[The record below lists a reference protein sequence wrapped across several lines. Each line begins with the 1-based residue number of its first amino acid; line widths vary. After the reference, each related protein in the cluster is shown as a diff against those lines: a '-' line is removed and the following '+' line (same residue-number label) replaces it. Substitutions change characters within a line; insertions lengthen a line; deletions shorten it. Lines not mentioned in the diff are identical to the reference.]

1 MFSRLR
7 VLVSRIHGWLTI
19 GCLDQDFEQELEGH
33 MALLTEENIRRGLTP
48 EEARRDARLRLG
60 GVTQLREIH
69 RELQGLPWL
78 ETVVQ
83 DLRYALRMLRKNPGF
98 TVVAIL
104 TLALGIGASTAIF
117 TVINAVLLRPLLYA
131 NPQQLV
137 TWRGNE
143 SLLDVDDIRGQGRLF
158 SAGGAVNAETMDYT
172 GGPEPLAVHA
182 GYLDA
187 GLFQALGVPAMLG
200 RTLSPE
206 EDRLGGPRVVV
217 LAYSFWRECLSGD
230 ANVVGKTI
238 PLSGNHYTVIGV
250 MPAAFAV
257 PEYDLDVFVS
267 LRVVYPEAAAYRG
280 VHFMRSYWRLK
291 PGVTLAQAAAGMAAV
306 DARLAADYPSYD
318 KGRHTVPVPLQ
329 QWVTG
334 NVRSALWV
342 LFGAVGMVL
351 LIACA
356 NFAGLLMARTVT
368 RRREMVIR
376 ATLGGGRHRLIRQA
390 LTESTLLAV
399 LGGGGGLLLANLG
412 TRLLVAAKPAALA
425 HLNGVSMDPAVL
437 LFGLAVSTLTGL
449 IFGLAPAWSAS
460 RADVAD
466 AVKQE
471 GLTATTGR
479 ALHRFRQMLVEAEMA
494 LALVLLVGAGLLI
507 KSFTRLRSVDP
518 GFNPEHVVSIF
529 IQLPATRYVEIPK
542 QTVFRRELLA
552 GLNSLPGIQAAMA
565 GDVPLNGGEVTHS
578 LAFEGRPEVSA
589 CDEPEVDTFCVM
601 GGYFR
606 VMQIPLRA
614 GRTLTA
620 IDREGQPLTAVI
632 NEALAHQ
639 YFPYQ
644 NPIGQRI
651 RWGRDTGPPRW
662 MTIVGVVGDV
672 KQYSFSQP
680 AYPAVFTPFAQSNE
694 AWRRWMYLVVRMPDS
709 SGTLIPAVKRQI
721 WSLDSQIPLNQ
732 IKSMD
737 ELLDLSFAERRFN
750 MFLLALFAGL
760 AIILAAVGTYG
771 VMSYSVTQRTH
782 EIGIRV
788 AVGARRSDVLRLVMR
803 QGACLAAVGLG
814 AGILGAFAL
823 TRLMAGLLFRVTPMD
838 PAILAA
844 VVLLMMAVVFV
855 ACFVPA
861 CRGMRMDPMA
871 ALRYE

>member
-7 VLVSRIHGWLTI
+7 VLGSRIHGWLTI

-33 MALLTEENIRRGLTP
+33 VALLTEENIRRGLTP

-143 SLLDVDDIRGQGRLF
+143 SLLDVDDIRGQSRLF

-217 LAYSFWRECLSGD
+217 LAYSFWRECLAGD

-250 MPAAFAV
+250 MPAAFVV

-351 LIACA
+351 LIACV
-356 NFAGLLMARTVT
+356 NFGGLLMARIVT
-368 RRREMVIR
+368 RRREM
-376 ATLGGGRHRLIRQA
+376 GR
-390 LTESTLLAV
+390 E
-399 LGGGGGLLLANLG
+399 
-412 TRLLVAAKPAALA
+412 
-425 HLNGVSMDPAVL
+425 
-437 LFGLAVSTLTGL
+437 
-449 IFGLAPAWSAS
+449 
-460 RADVAD
+460 
-466 AVKQE
+466 
-471 GLTATTGR
+471 
-479 ALHRFRQMLVEAEMA
+479 LVE
-494 LALVLLVGAGLLI
+494 
-507 KSFTRLRSVDP
+507 RS
-518 GFNPEHVVSIF
+518 S
-529 IQLPATRYVEIPK
+529 
-542 QTVFRRELLA
+542 
-552 GLNSLPGIQAAMA
+552 
-565 GDVPLNGGEVTHS
+565 
-578 LAFEGRPEVSA
+578 
-589 CDEPEVDTFCVM
+589 
-601 GGYFR
+601 
-606 VMQIPLRA
+606 
-614 GRTLTA
+614 
-620 IDREGQPLTAVI
+620 
-632 NEALAHQ
+632 
-639 YFPYQ
+639 
-644 NPIGQRI
+644 
-651 RWGRDTGPPRW
+651 
-662 MTIVGVVGDV
+662 
-672 KQYSFSQP
+672 
-680 AYPAVFTPFAQSNE
+680 
-694 AWRRWMYLVVRMPDS
+694 
-709 SGTLIPAVKRQI
+709 
-721 WSLDSQIPLNQ
+721 
-732 IKSMD
+732 
-737 ELLDLSFAERRFN
+737 
-750 MFLLALFAGL
+750 
-760 AIILAAVGTYG
+760 
-771 VMSYSVTQRTH
+771 
-782 EIGIRV
+782 V
-788 AVGARRSDVLRLVMR
+788 AVR
-803 QGACLAAVGLG
+803 
-814 AGILGAFAL
+814 
-823 TRLMAGLLFRVTPMD
+823 P
-838 PAILAA
+838 P
-844 VVLLMMAVVFV
+844 
-855 ACFVPA
+855 
-861 CRGMRMDPMA
+861 
-871 ALRYE
+871 